1 MLELGTYGGGVSD
14 GSSYPDVSMRGFRM
28 WKSPADLMDDYD
40 LLHAVV
46 RRLLTFHVI
55 KVGVFILHGISGKM
69 NT

>member
-1 MLELGTYGGGVSD
+1 
-14 GSSYPDVSMRGFRM
+14 M

-55 KVGVFILHGISGKM
+55 KVGVFILLWNFRKNEHLIWDVPVVESGENVKKD
-69 NT
+69 T